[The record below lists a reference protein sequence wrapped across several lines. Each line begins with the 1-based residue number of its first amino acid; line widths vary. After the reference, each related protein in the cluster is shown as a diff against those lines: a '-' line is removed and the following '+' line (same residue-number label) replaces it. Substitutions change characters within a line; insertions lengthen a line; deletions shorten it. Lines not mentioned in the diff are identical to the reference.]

1 MKIGG
6 LPGHGA
12 VRTDGIFPGAG
23 YTASPHPRECLL
35 IVARCEYQPFLYS
48 LVFLF
53 VLNARDLSGKI
64 VRVPRPRLSVPGC

>member
-23 YTASPHPRECLL
+23 YNACPHPGERRL

-48 LVFLF
+48 LVFLS
-53 VLNARDLSGKI
+53 VLNARDLPGKI
-64 VRVPRPRLSVPGC
+64 VRVPCPHLSVPGY